1 MKTIDIDEDVRID
14 EILEQI
20 LRLASGECDYRGEIS
35 DDKDKIDAI
44 IVGLNMLAEEIESYK
59 DEIKALRDKSEESD
73 RLKSTFLN
81 NMSHEIRTPISII
94 YGYAEILKDSKI
106 RKKESRNY
114 LDLISDNSEILLKTF
129 NDIMDM
135 SSLELN
141 IEKVYPSKFLISDVV
156 NDIYFDFMSNK
167 VQKKKSHIEFKLDLD
182 FEKQYSITTDKSKLE
197 RLLKLLL
204 DNALKFTNTGHI
216 ELAYAR
222 KKTKHVFSVKDTGI
236 GIDNKQKKVI
246 FHKFRQ
252 ADELL
257 SRKYDG
263 VGLGLSI
270 SKHIVELLGGKI
282 WVDSESGKG
291 SAFSFSIPFDALDK
305 KSSRKDN
312 LSLEGIDPTN
322 IFENKTLLVAE
333 DSVLNFYILQTY
345 LKPTK
350 AIIVHVTD
358 GMQAVEYCK
367 KHADVDAVLM
377 DIQLPLLDGINAT
390 AEIKKIRPD
399 LPVIFSTANA
409 IPENRDKSLEAGGD
423 AYLIKP
429 IKRKELV
436 LTISQCLEK

>member
-1 MKTIDIDEDVRID
+1 MKTVDLNEDVRID

-20 LRLASGECDYRGEIS
+20 MKLASGEHDYRGEIS
-35 DDKDKIDAI
+35 EDGDKIDAI
-44 IVGLNMLAEEIESYK
+44 IVGLNMLAEEIESYT
-59 DEIKALRDKSEESD
+59 DEIKVLRDKSEESD

-94 YGYAEILKDSKI
+94 YGYAEILKESKI

-114 LDLISDNSEILLKTF
+114 LDLISDNSEIILKTF
-129 NDIMDM
+129 NDIIDM

-141 IEKVYPSKFLISDVV
+141 IEKVYPSKFLIADVV
-156 NDIYFDFMSNK
+156 NEIYFDFISNK

-204 DNALKFTNTGHI
+204 DNALKFTNTGYI

-222 KKTKHVFSVKDTGI
+222 KKNNHVFSIKDTGI
-236 GIDNKQKKVI
+236 GIDKKQKKVI

-270 SKHIVELLGGKI
+270 SKHLVELLGGKI
-282 WVDSESGKG
+282 WVESEPGEG
-291 SAFSFSIPFDALDK
+291 STFSFSVPIDVSDK
-305 KSSRKDN
+305 KNKKKKALSFKGKEINN
-312 LSLEGIDPTN
+312 L
-322 IFENKTLLVAE
+322 FENITLLIAE
-333 DSVLNFYILQTY
+333 DSILNYYILQTY
-345 LKPTK
+345 LKPTNAK
-350 AIIVHVTD
+350 IVHVTD
-358 GMQAVEYCK
+358 GVQAVDYCK
-367 KHADVDAVLM
+367 KNLDVDAVIM
-377 DIQLPLLDGINAT
+377 DIQLPMLNGIEAT
-390 AEIKKIRPD
+390 TEIKKIRPD
-399 LPVIFSTANA
+399 VPVIFSTANA
-409 IPENRDKSLEAGGD
+409 VPENRDKSLQAGGN

-429 IKRKELV
+429 IKRKELIM
-436 LTISQCLEK
+436 TILNCLDK

>member
-20 LRLASGECDYRGEIS
+20 IRLASGECDYRGEIS
-35 DDKDKIDAI
+35 EDGDKIDAI
-44 IVGLNMLAEEIESYK
+44 IVGLNMLAEEIESYT

-94 YGYAEILKDSKI
+94 YGYAEILKESKI

-114 LDLISDNSEILLKTF
+114 LDLISDNSEIILKTF
-129 NDIMDM
+129 NDIIDM

-141 IEKVYPSKFLISDVV
+141 IEKVYPSKFLIADVV
-156 NDIYFDFMSNK
+156 NEIYFDFISNK

-204 DNALKFTNTGHI
+204 DNALKFTNTGYI

-222 KKTKHVFSVKDTGI
+222 KKNNHVFSIKDTGI
-236 GIDNKQKKVI
+236 GIDKKQKKVI

-270 SKHIVELLGGKI
+270 SKHLVELLGGKI
-282 WVDSESGKG
+282 WVESEPGEG
-291 SAFSFSIPFDALDK
+291 STFSFSVPIDVSDK
-305 KSSRKDN
+305 KNQKKKTLSFKGKEINN
-312 LSLEGIDPTN
+312 L
-322 IFENKTLLVAE
+322 FENITLLIAE
-333 DSVLNFYILQTY
+333 DSILNYYILQTY
-345 LKPTK
+345 LKPTNAK
-350 AIIVHVTD
+350 IVHVTD
-358 GMQAVEYCK
+358 GVQAVDYCK
-367 KHADVDAVLM
+367 KNLDVDAVIM
-377 DIQLPLLDGINAT
+377 DIQLPMLNGIEAT
-390 AEIKKIRPD
+390 TEIKKIRPD
-399 LPVIFSTANA
+399 VPVIFSTANA
-409 IPENRDKSLEAGGD
+409 VPENRDKSLQAGGN

-429 IKRKELV
+429 IKRKELIM
-436 LTISQCLEK
+436 TILNCLDK